1 MYSASNDLYCT
12 PSQVTYGMLDFFVSF
27 FGPHSILYI
36 FSDFHEHFAL
46 FKFLFGFLV
55 FLCNCIFLF
64 AEHGFLPDFVFG
76 QVTSLICWR
85 VDSHRKYVP
94 ALASAEEI
102 NVLFTLIVLV

>member
-1 MYSASNDLYCT
+1 
-12 PSQVTYGMLDFFVSF
+12 MLNFFVSF
-27 FGPHSILYI
+27 LGLHPILCF

-85 VDSHRKYVP
+85 VDSHRGPVP
-94 ALASAEEI
+94 ELESAELAK
-102 NVLFTLIVLV
+102 NFFFTIVVVGVT